1 MLCFAQHDIGG
12 DCHPERSEGSRIDD
26 VHPYC
31 ASLYSQ
37 PASDIVPAEVR
48 VPAILIKNIGTLV
61 TGKLESPLRQADSIF
76 IKDGIVQAIGNRLNS
91 AADQTIDACGITA
104 IPGLIDSHS
113 HPSIGEY
120 TPAQNSLGWITNYM
134 HGGVTSLVSA
144 GELHLPGLPLPPDAR
159 TALSVAIVTKR
170 CFDNLRPSGVK
181 VYAGTLLLVPGLIER
196 DFDEIAAL
204 GIKLVKFI
212 FYDYRLLP
220 NGEAN
225 GYVKWAKARGIKV
238 KIHSG
243 GVSRSGVSQVAGFEI
258 VKQIEPD
265 IIGHITGGPI
275 PMSEEDMV
283 RIVNETNCFVEIC
296 SSGNYRMALSLI
308 RAVKAKNAY
317 ERVLIGTDTP
327 GGTGVIPRG
336 ILREIA
342 FVSSVAEVPS
352 ERAICMATGNV
363 GRAHGLDIGVLE
375 EGRPA
380 DIVLLH
386 KITGSVAKDA
396 LDCFAK
402 GDLPGISMVIID
414 GEVRV
419 AGRSQQ
425 TPPSEREAVILK

>member
-1 MLCFAQHDIGG
+1 M
-12 DCHPERSEGSRIDD
+12 S
-26 VHPYC
+26 
-31 ASLYSQ
+31 SL
-37 PASDIVPAEVR
+37 
-48 VPAILIKNIGTLV
+48 LIKNIGTLI
-61 TGKLESPLRQADSIF
+61 TGKLENPMRAADSIF
-76 IKDGIVQAIGNRLNS
+76 IDGAVVKEIGNGLNRK
-91 AADQTIDACGITA
+91 ADRVIDANGITA

-120 TPAQNSLGWITNYM
+120 TPAQNSLTWITNYM
-134 HGGVTSLVSA
+134 HGGVTALISA

-170 CFDNLRPSGVK
+170 CYDNLRPSGVK
-181 VYAGTLLLVPGLIER
+181 VHAGTLLLVPGLTEK

-212 FYDYRLLP
+212 FYDYSLLP
-220 NGEAN
+220 NGEAER
-225 GYVKWAKARGIKV
+225 YVGWAHARGIKV

-243 GVSRSGVSQVAGFEI
+243 GVSRSGVSQVAGYEI
-258 VKQIEPD
+258 VQKIKPD

-275 PMSEEDMV
+275 PMPEEDMI
-283 RIVNETNCFVEIC
+283 RIVNETGGYAEIC
-296 SSGNYRMALSLI
+296 SSGNYRLALSLI
-308 RAVKAKNAY
+308 KAVKAKDAF

-327 GGTGVIPRG
+327 GGTGIIPRG

-342 FVSSVAEVPS
+342 FLSSVGGVAPEKAV
-352 ERAICMATGNV
+352 CMATGNV
-363 GRAHGLDIGVLE
+363 GRAHDLDIGVLE

-380 DIVLLH
+380 DLVLLH

-396 LDCFAK
+396 LDSFAK
-402 GDLPGISMVIID
+402 GDLPGISYVIID

-425 TPPSEREAVILK
+425 TPPPERVANETCC

>member
-1 MLCFAQHDIGG
+1 M
-12 DCHPERSEGSRIDD
+12 
-26 VHPYC
+26 
-31 ASLYSQ
+31 ASL
-37 PASDIVPAEVR
+37 
-48 VPAILIKNIGTLV
+48 LIKNIGTLV
-61 TGKLESPLRQADSIF
+61 TGRLESPLRQADSIF
-76 IKDGIVQAIGNRLNS
+76 VRDGVVEAIGHRLDFK
-91 AADQTIDACGITA
+91 ADQTIDANGITA

-134 HGGVTSLVSA
+134 HGGVTSLISA

-159 TALSVAIVTKR
+159 TALSVAIVTKK
-170 CFDNLRPSGVK
+170 CYDNLRPSGVK
-181 VYAGTLLLVPGLIER
+181 VHAGTLLLVPGLTEK
-196 DFDEIAAL
+196 DFDEIRSL

-212 FYDYRLLP
+212 FYDYSLLP
-220 NGEAN
+220 NGEAER
-225 GYVKWAKARGIKV
+225 YVAWAHARGIKV

-258 VKQIEPD
+258 VRKIKPD

-275 PMSEEDMV
+275 PMPEEDML
-283 RIVNETNCFVEIC
+283 RIVNETECFMEIC
-296 SSGNYRMALSLI
+296 TSGNYRLALLLA
-308 RAVKAKNAY
+308 RAVKARNAF

-327 GGTGVIPRG
+327 GGTGIVPRG

-342 FVSSVAEVPS
+342 FISAVGEIAPEK
-352 ERAICMATGNV
+352 AICMATGNV
-363 GRAHGLDIGVLE
+363 GRAHDLDLGIVE

-386 KITGSVAKDA
+386 KITGSVSRDA
-396 LDCFAK
+396 LDSLSK
-402 GDLPGISMVIID
+402 GDLPGISAVVID

-425 TPPSEREAVILK
+425 TPPPERGAKITCC